1 MTDALVSTLSIG
13 VLLALATLLAMVVRF
28 LWTGPK
34 QRTLPVRGWLG
45 LGLLVI
51 VLTPALATVG
61 SATLVHFLAQ
71 RELTD
76 KQAFERVRP
85 LVERDVARW
94 TDPVWQAE
102 LRRQADAVGVDVE
115 LLDAAGN
122 TVYRSSSE
130 PLASATN
137 GADGDAITR
146 AVLTFSVAAPGGGRD
161 LVRLYSYP
169 LPAVKGEIAFASTLR
184 NDLSPLII
192 LSALALAILLVA
204 QAIRPAMLTP
214 LAALSRASREI
225 AAGNLD
231 VSVPR
236 SQVRE
241 VNEAATA
248 FTAMGDALRAALLRQ
263 AELEQQRRLF
273 ITAVAHDLRTPL
285 FALRGY
291 LEGLD
296 KGLATTPEKAAHYV
310 RVCQEKADAL
320 ERLIADLF
328 AYTRLEY
335 LEQEPQRQPLDFGA
349 VVTAAADGLRPRAA
363 EKGVAL
369 ALDGPGEPAMLNAD
383 AHLLSRALG
392 NLLENA
398 VRFTPPGGEVRVRWR
413 EGAERLVFSVADTG
427 PGIPPHDLPRI
438 FDPLFRGESSRNRQT
453 GGAGLGLTIAQRI
466 LVAHGGELTAANG
479 AARGA
484 VFSGVLPHKALVI
497 EGPSRNPDTE
507 PAPLPA

>member
-1 MTDALVSTLSIG
+1 MSDVLVTSAAIG
-13 VLLALATLLAMVVRF
+13 VLLALAVGLALVVRF
-28 LWTGPK
+28 LWSGPRR
-34 QRTLPVRGWLG
+34 RTLPVRGWLG

-51 VLTPALATVG
+51 MLTPALATVA
-61 SATLVHFLAQ
+61 SATVVHFLSQ

-85 LVERDVARW
+85 TIERDVARW
-94 TDPVWQAE
+94 TDPAWQAE
-102 LRRQADAVGVDVE
+102 LRRQAQTVGVDVE

-122 TVYRSSSE
+122 TVYRSSAT
-130 PLASATN
+130 PLAPDTGN
-137 GADGDAITR
+137 ADGNTITR
-146 AVLTFSVAAPGGGRD
+146 VVETFTIAAPGGGRD
-161 LVRLYSYP
+161 VVRLYSYP
-169 LPAVKGEIAFASTLR
+169 LPAVKNAAAFAATLR
-184 NDLSPLII
+184 NDLSPVII
-192 LSALALAILLVA
+192 LGALALAIAVVA

-214 LAALSRASREI
+214 LRALSRASNEI

-248 FTAMGDALRAALLRQ
+248 FTAMGDALRESLLRQ

-291 LEGLD
+291 LQGLEQ
-296 KGLATTPEKAAHYV
+296 GIATTPEKAAHYV

-320 ERLIADLF
+320 ERLIADPF
-328 AYTRLEY
+328 AYARLEY
-335 LEQEPQRQPLDFGA
+335 IEQEPQREPLEFGA
-349 VVTAAADGLRPRAA
+349 VAAAAADALRPRVE

-369 ALDGPGEPAMLNAD
+369 LLDGPGEPVTLEAD
-383 AHLLSRALG
+383 AHLLGRALG

-398 VRFTPPGGEVRVRWR
+398 VRFTPAGGEVRLRWR
-413 EGAERLVFSVADTG
+413 EGAGRLVFSVADTG
-427 PGIPPHDLPRI
+427 PGIPPQDLPRL
-438 FDPLFRGESSRNRQT
+438 FDPLFRGESSRNRET

-479 AARGA
+479 AAGGA
-484 VFSGVLPHKALVI
+484 VFTGVLPL
-497 EGPSRNPDTE
+497 
-507 PAPLPA
+507 PAPVPRPAKEDPAPARV

>member
-1 MTDALVSTLSIG
+1 MSEALITAASIG
-13 VLLALATLLAMVVRF
+13 VLLALAVGLALVVRF
-28 LWTGPK
+28 LWTGPRR
-34 QRTLPVRGWLG
+34 RTLPVRGWLG

-51 VLTPALATVG
+51 VLTPALATVA
-61 SATLVHFLAQ
+61 SATVVHVLSQ

-85 LVERDVARW
+85 TIARDVARW
-94 TDPVWQAE
+94 TDPAWQAE
-102 LRRQADAVGVDVE
+102 LRRQATAVGVDVE

-122 TVYRSSSE
+122 AIYRSNDA
-130 PLASATN
+130 PLAPDTGN
-137 GADGDAITR
+137 ADGNTITR
-146 AVLTFSVAAPGGGRD
+146 AVETFTVAAPDGGHD
-161 LVRLYSYP
+161 VVRLYSYP
-169 LPAVKGEIAFASTLR
+169 LPATKSEIAFASTLR
-184 NDLSPLII
+184 NDLSPII
-192 LSALALAILLVA
+192 VLTALALAIVVVA

-214 LAALSRASREI
+214 LRALSRASNEI

-236 SQVRE
+236 SHVRE

-248 FTAMGDALRAALLRQ
+248 FTAMGDALRASLLRQ

-291 LEGLD
+291 LQGLEQ
-296 KGLATTPEKAAHYV
+296 GIATTPEKAARYV

-335 LEQEPQRQPLDFGA
+335 VEQEPQREPLEFGA
-349 VVTAAADGLRPRAA
+349 VAAAAADALQPRAE

-369 ALDGPGEPAMLNAD
+369 LLDGPAEPVTLAAD
-383 AHLLSRALG
+383 AHLLGRALG

-398 VRFTPPGGEVRVRWR
+398 VRFTPPGGEVRLRWR
-413 EGAERLVFSVADTG
+413 PGAGRLVFSVADTG
-427 PGIPPHDLPRI
+427 PGIPPQDLPRL
-438 FDPLFRGESSRNRQT
+438 FDPLFRGESSRNRET

-479 AARGA
+479 AAGGA
-484 VFSGVLPHKALVI
+484 VFTGLLPL
-497 EGPSRNPDTE
+497 PS
-507 PAPLPA
+507 PAPPLVQEDPAPAHV